1 MTFTEF
7 TPDTLH
13 SAMHRLKAGGTPVL
27 CWTLARL
34 GDHLRAAI
42 VLADGRWLWTV
53 EQVDAIAGSAIQN

>member
-7 TPDTLH
+7 DPRTLA
-13 SAMHRLKAGGTPVL
+13 SAIHRLDAGGTPVL

-42 VLADGRWLWTV
+42 VLADGRMLWTV
-53 EQVDAIAGSAIQN
+53 EQAEAIAGNARLN